1 MHGTDT
7 THAYL
12 STRGLTKRF
21 GGEVGVFDIDLDVAR
36 GDAIC
41 LLGPSGCGKTT
52 LLRMIA
58 GLLAPSA
65 GAVRLQGRDL
75 ANVPVHQR
83 DMGFVFQTWA
93 LFPHLNVHRN
103 IEFGLSMRGVAKSER
118 ERRVQQAL
126 DLVNLGGLGH
136 RMPRQLSGGQQQ
148 RVALARAIVI
158 NPSVLLLDEPM
169 SSLDF
174 NTRVEVR
181 SQVRELQRRIGVTA
195 IYVTHDYSE
204 AMAVADRTVIM
215 SGGRIVEA
223 GDTATLFHH
232 PTTEYA
238 ARFLGMHNVIQ
249 GTLVRLSAEGARVRI
264 GGAVEVGFTDE
275 SFRRTD
281 AVPGSDVRI
290 CCDQWSTAL
299 TSEGLGIPAVIE
311 SCTAEHG
318 YTRILV
324 RLAGTEQRLDLREP
338 GISAVQIGSAVGL
351 NVDWTKAWCLRA

>member
-1 MHGTDT
+1 
-7 THAYL
+7 
-12 STRGLTKRF
+12 
-21 GGEVGVFDIDLDVAR
+21 
-36 GDAIC
+36 
-41 LLGPSGCGKTT
+41 
-52 LLRMIA
+52 
-58 GLLAPSA
+58 
-65 GAVRLQGRDL
+65 
-75 ANVPVHQR
+75 
-83 DMGFVFQTWA
+83 
-93 LFPHLNVHRN
+93 
-103 IEFGLSMRGVAKSER
+103 
-118 ERRVQQAL
+118 
-126 DLVNLGGLGH
+126 
-136 RMPRQLSGGQQQ
+136 MPRQLSGGQQQ

-174 NTRVEVR
+174 NTRIEVR

-249 GTLVRLSAEGARVRI
+249 GTLVSLSAEGARVRI

-275 SFRRTD
+275 SFRRTG

-311 SCTAEHG
+311 SCAAEHG